1 MVLHGDGVSGAGGGA
16 REGTKCWVV
25 MMLYRRLALSG
36 FSYVHT
42 SSSSSSGGEGRERAA
57 TLDPSSGIGT
67 DRVTGTVQPKIK
79 GGLHNVQLVPSFTN
93 EGLWHNSFTCS
104 TLYY

>member
-36 FSYVHT
+36 FRTFTPLPPLLLVV
-42 SSSSSSGGEGRERAA
+42 
-57 TLDPSSGIGT
+57 
-67 DRVTGTVQPKIK
+67 RVESVL
-79 GGLHNVQLVPSFTN
+79 LH
-93 EGLWHNSFTCS
+93 
-104 TLYY
+104 